1 MTDST
6 IFSSTYPTQ
15 GQDGFATTL
24 NDFLREHDRLVM
36 LTVENRTQTGAPAG
50 VEGNAYIAAS
60 GVSGWTGTKDG
71 VADQTYAA
79 NDVIAYLGGGWVG
92 WAPQEGW
99 RAYDKNDDAVV
110 TYDAGNGA
118 WQSPFGY
125 GQIYVQS
132 GSATQSSLTA
142 DTFTKITQFDTN
154 GESQSSSP
162 DHTNDDIDLNRKGK
176 WLVSFQ
182 ASFSGTNSRE
192 YRLAVFLNGS
202 EQAMVS
208 TNRKL
213 GTGGDVG
220 SCSAVGIVDVTT
232 SGHAI
237 DLRVSPITSTGDFS
251 LTDGQ
256 LTATWLGV

>member
-99 RAYDKNDDAVV
+99 SAYDKFTELRVTYDGAATAWQVDQGGTAQVTTGISAAGTTEGAATQLNVGISQVTTITAASAEAVKLPAAEAGLVCYVGNDDATDTLKVF
-110 TYDAGNGA
+110 
-118 WQSPFGY
+118 PK
-125 GQIYVQS
+125 S
-132 GSATQSSLTA
+132 G
-142 DTFTKITQFDTN
+142 DN
-154 GESQSSSP
+154 
-162 DHTNDDIDLNRKGK
+162 
-176 WLVSFQ
+176 
-182 ASFSGTNSRE
+182 
-192 YRLAVFLNGS
+192 LNG
-202 EQAMVS
+202 
-208 TNRKL
+208 
-213 GTGGDVG
+213 GTG
-220 SCSAVGIVDVTT
+220 SVDVAALKGAMFFAVDGTDWY
-232 SGHAI
+232 GV
-237 DLRVSPITSTGDFS
+237 VSS
-251 LTDGQ
+251 
-256 LTATWLGV
+256 